1 MSLPICKFF
10 LNGHCKLKSQCP
22 KSHKILTCFL
32 GPYCKS
38 SSCSLRHPR
47 NCENFLLNVCNY
59 PSCNHFHPPAPL
71 WYNNNLL
78 PPTVH
83 PPHHPPYHPPSHV
96 PFQPTYNSELDA
108 LKTTVQQLVTVLESI
123 KSNSQPQYHENEEG
137 AGSAPCSPES
147 DTENILSAPVD
158 SHEKVS
164 NTAPIKETKAQ
175 SNRTWWNLWYGA
187 QQLPTPPPTSGAQEQ
202 KDLEIVPIQGEC
214 LEEVM
219 LAQETKE
226 DKVPKGD
233 STHRPPDDKTLEEEL
248 ANMISKI
255 TAIETLQ
262 QEMKVKIEEVV
273 YRKEDKNGTGCDN
286 NTDSGRL
293 KKLETDMQDLQEKVD
308 IKTTVNTCVK
318 GNFDNLMANMKAT
331 DEYYESHFLEADTR
345 LSKLEDQFDTLK
357 KNLNINS
364 FITDLGETQTRVE
377 NAQQSLAGLES
388 RLHTA
393 EENIENLSTAL
404 VISDDKQAFTEAKND
419 IKSLMDEN
427 TAPII
432 DDDDDSIAK
441 GKCNNCQSFPCLDK
455 KHVTIGNFVNGA
467 YFKGYLT
474 SGHVH
479 GYTQVNGLNNYQVK
493 WIKFSVFPCTDFI
506 QTQEFSANVESLKF
520 SCKT

>member
-1 MSLPICKFF
+1 M
-10 LNGHCKLKSQCP
+10 
-22 KSHKILTCFL
+22 T
-32 GPYCKS
+32 
-38 SSCSLRHPR
+38 
-47 NCENFLLNVCNY
+47 E
-59 PSCNHFHPPAPL
+59 
-71 WYNNNLL
+71 
-78 PPTVH
+78 
-83 PPHHPPYHPPSHV
+83 
-96 PFQPTYNSELDA
+96 
-108 LKTTVQQLVTVLESI
+108 LESI
-123 KSNSQPQYHENEEG
+123 KSNIQTQDHENGSSENVTVNDILTIQDTTTGSAPTDIQEEG
-137 AGSAPCSPES
+137 AGSDPIQNQEKHTESPP
-147 DTENILSAPVD
+147 T
-158 SHEKVS
+158 KVS
-164 NTAPIKETKAQ
+164 Q
-175 SNRTWWNLWYGA
+175 RWWRFSK
-187 QQLPTPPPTSGAQEQ
+187 PSKIPPTSGAQKQ

-219 LAQETKE
+219 LAQEAKK
-226 DKVPKGD
+226 DIPND
-233 STHRPPDDKTLEEEL
+233 NHQLEEEIDNKPDL
-248 ANMISKI
+248 GATITQEELSNLTSKI

-318 GNFDNLMANMKAT
+318 GNFDNLMANLKAA
-331 DEYYESHFLEADTR
+331 DEYNESHFLETDTR

-377 NAQQSLAGLES
+377 DAQQSLAGLES